1 MTAQKEQGSLRRVNA
16 SVDEVARSL
25 VGRFQTNRGVRRML
39 VLVVV
44 AFALFAALRPG
55 VYLSTL
61 NLQNIAVAA
70 PEIGV
75 LAIAQMLAMLTG
87 GIDLSIVAVANL
99 TAITI
104 STLYTAAGS
113 RGDALGPVFI
123 LIGLVVAL
131 VGGLVNGLLVSRVGI
146 TPILATLATMQI
158 FNGLAVVW
166 TGGRTLYGAPRVLT
180 GVGNA
185 TVGGIPVLFIA
196 LLLVAAGIGILINRT
211 ALGHKIQLQGA
222 NPTAAAYS
230 GISSRRTLL
239 GTYVMTGLLGGIA
252 GMLFIARNPTASAD
266 YGASYTLL
274 VIVIAVLGGTNPNG
288 GFATVTGVV
297 LAALTLQIVSSGFN
311 AMRWSPYQY
320 AVAQC
325 LILIVVMVSD
335 QVHLRRRRRGTPP
348 ALPVA
353 AATPPT
359 PV

>member
-1 MTAQKEQGSLRRVNA
+1 MTVEKDQSSLRRVNA
-16 SVDEVARSL
+16 SVDEMTRSL
-25 VGRFQTNRGVRRML
+25 VGRFQMNRGVRRMV

-113 RGDALGPVFI
+113 RGDALGPFFV
-123 LIGLVVAL
+123 LVGLAVAL
-131 VGGLVNGLLVSRVGI
+131 VAGLVNGLLVSRVGI

-166 TGGRTLYGAPRVLT
+166 TGGRTLYGAPTVLT

-185 TVGGIPVLFIA
+185 TVAGIPVLFIV
-196 LLLVAAGIGILINRT
+196 LILVAAGVGLLINRT
-211 ALGHKIQLQGA
+211 AAGHKIQLQGA
-222 NPTAAAYS
+222 NPVAAAYS

-239 GTYVMTGLLGGIA
+239 GTYLITGLLGGVA
-252 GMLFIARNPTASAD
+252 GLLFIARNPTASAD

-288 GFATVTGVV
+288 GFATVTGVI

-320 AVAQC
+320 AVAQG
-325 LILIVVMVSD
+325 LILIAVMVSD
-335 QVHLRRRRRGTPP
+335 QVRVRRRRRTAEP
-348 ALPVA
+348 AVPVGP
-353 AATPPT
+353 ATPPT